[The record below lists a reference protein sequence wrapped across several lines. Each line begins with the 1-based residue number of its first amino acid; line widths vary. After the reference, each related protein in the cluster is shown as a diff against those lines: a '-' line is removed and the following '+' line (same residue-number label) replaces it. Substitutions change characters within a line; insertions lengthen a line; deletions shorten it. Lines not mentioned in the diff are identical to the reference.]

1 MLLKLL
7 AAKKLPA
14 EKMITHR
21 MLLCRLVPNIENANC
36 SSDFKFGDILNAYD
50 TFKNASENKT
60 LKVLIEMQ

>member
-21 MLLCRLVPNIENANC
+21 TFLCSPVQIIGSANC
-36 SSDFKFGDILNAYD
+36 SSDFKFGDILKAYD
-50 TFKNASENKT
+50 TFENASENKT
-60 LKVLIEMQ
+60 LKVLIDIQ